1 MIASP
6 HAELA
11 SEFEPLIER
20 GLEAGSLTYTE
31 IADVFAT
38 LDDEE
43 NDLRLEDVVARVEA
57 LGIEITEIEA
67 RDEVEAPAPTRT
79 VSILEGPTD
88 SLERFLQEI
97 GRYPLLTKVEEV
109 QLAKRVEA
117 GDMIAKR
124 RMIESNL
131 RLVVS
136 IAKNYRGQGLG
147 FLDLIQEGILGLIR
161 AVEKFDWRRDLKFST
176 YATWWIRQAVARAL
190 ADKSRTIRLPVHVV
204 ERLQKVNRAERS
216 LTLRLQREP
225 SDEEIAEESKL
236 PLEQVRVVRS
246 AARSAMSLDEPI
258 GDSGESSMADVLK
271 DDNAIDPLDQVAAA
285 RRLDTLSEALDS
297 LSDRRRRVLVLRY
310 GLDGGDQRT
319 LDDIASELGLTRER
333 VRQIEVETLGQ
344 LSMLREL
351 QELRDAAA

>member
-1 MIASP
+1 MIATP
-6 HAELA
+6 NAELA
-11 SEFEPLIER
+11 PEFEPLIER
-20 GLEAGSLTYTE
+20 GLDAGALTLAEVAEAVT
-31 IADVFAT
+31 A
-38 LDDEE
+38 LDDETV
-43 NDLRLEDVVARVEA
+43 RIEDVVRELEVM
-57 LGIEITEIEA
+57 GIDITE
-67 RDEVEAPAPTRT
+67 REVEAASAEPVRT
-79 VSILEGPTD
+79 PLSLNVLDGPTD

-204 ERLQKVNRAERS
+204 ERLQKVNRAERT
-216 LTLRLQREP
+216 LMLRLQREP
-225 SDEEIAEESKL
+225 SDEEIAGESKL

-258 GDSGESSMADVLK
+258 GDSGESSMSEVLA
-271 DDNAIDPLDQVAAA
+271 DDNAVDPVDHVDST
-285 RRLDTLSEALDS
+285 RRLETLAQALET

-319 LDDIASELGLTRER
+319 LDDIANELGLTRER

-344 LSMLREL
+344 LSTLREL
-351 QELRDAAA
+351 QELRIDAA